1 MLQHGIKTDAPTS
14 FLWSMMRAWANNIG
28 KVKNNLSEGSPGRT
42 IMMNRDE
49 KDETVSFE
57 EHPLAN
63 PNSRK
68 KNLKRFQINP
78 EKNWGPKMRSKTST
92 LKNMENA
99 KRIRNQGK
107 LSKKHNSESSGND
120 IELKK
125 AKIDDC
131 D

>member
-1 MLQHGIKTDAPTS
+1 
-14 FLWSMMRAWANNIG
+14 MMRAWSTKIG
-28 KVKNNLSEGSPGRT
+28 KEKDNLSEGSPGRM
-42 IMMNRDE
+42 IMMKRDE
-49 KDETVSFE
+49 SDAAVSFE

-63 PNSRK
+63 PDSR
-68 KNLKRFQINP
+68 

-107 LSKKHNSESSGND
+107 LSKKQRNSESSTND
-120 IELKK
+120 TEVKK